1 MTSRRE
7 FLQIGI
13 TATAWPLAAN
23 VAGAAAAGN
32 ALPLYKVIYDRRFPA
47 SLAFAARARALGLTV
62 HSIDGDMTK
71 LWYEDLYHV
80 WKQGPIAI
88 AGFTAHGALFC
99 FDQLG
104 RDQGLRVVFRA
115 EHALRDGGLVAHD
128 FSGPVSMLRDG
139 LALSDA
145 GDRWG
150 ARMADVVANCPSGRT
165 EVATATSATRGCAHE
180 VTEDSLYSWVIA
192 PAVRA

>member
-23 VAGAAAAGN
+23 VAGAAAAGDT
-32 ALPLYKVIYDRRFPA
+32 LPLYKVVYDRRAPA
-47 SLAFAARARALGLTV
+47 TAPFAERGRALGLAL
-62 HSIDGDMTK
+62 HAIDGDMTK

-88 AGFTAHGALFC
+88 AGFTGHGALFC
-99 FDQLG
+99 LDQLG

-115 EHALRDGGLVAHD
+115 EHALRNGGLVEHD
-128 FSGPVSMLRDG
+128 LSGPISMLRDAT
-139 LALSDA
+139 ALSDA

-150 ARMADVVANCPSGRT
+150 ARMADVVARCPRGRT
-165 EVATATSATRGCAHE
+165 EVATTAAATRACTHAAA
-180 VTEDSLYSWVIA
+180 EDSLYSWVIA
-192 PAVRA
+192 PAVKA